1 MQCIEGLIKEVY
13 NSSKIPFKLIVG
25 GVGTYCSPMFNIS
38 EQYIRKTTE
47 YRKVEYTIIVDK
59 KYELAIDLL
68 KCYFESN
75 FKDIIIKKEDLLN
88 RLLSEKDISTEVID
102 IVWPELNESFELI
115 NIYTD
120 IYSNELYEEIKDI
133 YSSDRIEVIYY
144 ENAILVVGN
153 IENILDIVDN
163 IKSRFNEYYKKSY
176 ITYCKINNYLS
187 LKQTYDKT
195 IYKLELAVKYE
206 VKDIVFGEKELILE
220 ELVDSL
226 SDEVKNKIRED
237 FSSKITKLDEEML
250 KTIEVFFDCGLNLSE
265 AAKEL
270 YIHRNTLIY
279 RLDKIQR
286 ITSYDIRKFDNAM
299 LFKIIYIYIGRK
311 KLTVEKV

>member
-38 EQYIRKTTE
+38 EQYIRRTTE

-153 IENILDIVDN
+153 IENILQTVDDIR
-163 IKSRFNEYYKKSY
+163 SRFNEYYKKNY
-176 ITYCKINNYLS
+176 ITYGKVNNYLS
-187 LKQTYDKT
+187 LKQVYDKT
-195 IYKLELAVKYE
+195 TYKLELAVKYG

-220 ELVDSL
+220 ELVEAL
-226 SDEVKNKIRED
+226 SDEVKDKIRED
-237 FSSKITKLDEEML
+237 FSYKITKLDEEML

-286 ITSYDIRKFDNAM
+286 ITSYDIRKFNNAM
-299 LFKIIYIYIGRK
+299 IFKIIFLYIGRK
-311 KLTVEKV
+311 VI

>member
-1 MQCIEGLIKEVY
+1 
-13 NSSKIPFKLIVG
+13 
-25 GVGTYCSPMFNIS
+25 MFNIS
-38 EQYIRKTTE
+38 EQYIRRTTE

-120 IYSNELYEEIKDI
+120 IYSNELYEEIKYI
-133 YSSDRIEVIYY
+133 YSSDKIEVIYY
-144 ENAILVVGN
+144 GNAILVVGN
-153 IENILDIVDN
+153 IENILQTVDDIR
-163 IKSRFNEYYKKSY
+163 SRFNEYYKKNY
-176 ITYCKINNYLS
+176 ITYGKVNNYLS
-187 LKQTYDKT
+187 LKQVYDKT
-195 IYKLELAVKYE
+195 TYKLELAVKYG

-220 ELVDSL
+220 ELVEAL
-226 SDEVKNKIRED
+226 SDEVKDKIRED
-237 FSSKITKLDEEML
+237 FSYKITKLDEEML

>member
-38 EQYIRKTTE
+38 EQYIRRTTE

-163 IKSRFNEYYKKSY
+163 IKSRFNEYYKKNY
-176 ITYCKINNYLS
+176 ITYGKVNNYLS
-187 LKQTYDKT
+187 LKQVYDKT
-195 IYKLELAVKYE
+195 TYKLELAVKYG

-220 ELVDSL
+220 ELVEAL
-226 SDEVKNKIRED
+226 SDEVKDKIRED
-237 FSSKITKLDEEML
+237 FSYKITKLDEEML

-286 ITSYDIRKFDNAM
+286 ITSYDIRKFNNAM
-299 LFKIIYIYIGRK
+299 IFKIIFLHIGRK
-311 KLTVEKV
+311 VI

>member
-1 MQCIEGLIKEVY
+1 MVQCIEGLIKEVY
-13 NSSKIPFKLIVG
+13 SSSKIPFKLIVD

-68 KCYFESN
+68 KCYCESN

-88 RLLSEKDISTEVID
+88 SLLSEKDISTEVVD

-133 YSSDRIEVIYY
+133 YSSDKIEVIYY

-153 IENILDIVDN
+153 IENILQTVDDIR
-163 IKSRFNEYYKKSY
+163 SRFNEYYKKNY
-176 ITYCKINNYLS
+176 ITYGKVNNYLS
-187 LKQTYDKT
+187 LKQVYDKT
-195 IYKLELAVKYE
+195 TYKLELAVKYG

-220 ELVDSL
+220 ELVEAL
-226 SDEVKNKIRED
+226 SDEVKDKIRED
-237 FSSKITKLDEEML
+237 FSYKITKLDEEML
-250 KTIEVFFDCGLNLSE
+250 KTMEVFFDCGLNLSE

-286 ITSYDIRKFDNAM
+286 ITSYDIRKFNNAM
-299 LFKIIYIYIGRK
+299 IFKIIFLHIGRK
-311 KLTVEKV
+311 VI

>member
-38 EQYIRKTTE
+38 EQYIRRTTE

-68 KCYFESN
+68 KCYCESN

-88 RLLSEKDISTEVID
+88 SLLSEKDISTEVVD

-120 IYSNELYEEIKDI
+120 IYSNELYEEIKYI
-133 YSSDRIEVIYY
+133 YSSDKIEVIYY
-144 ENAILVVGN
+144 GNAILVVGN
-153 IENILDIVDN
+153 IENILQTVDDIR
-163 IKSRFNEYYKKSY
+163 SRFNEYYKKNY
-176 ITYCKINNYLS
+176 ITYGKVNNYLS
-187 LKQTYDKT
+187 LKQVYDKT
-195 IYKLELAVKYE
+195 TYKLELAVKYG

-220 ELVDSL
+220 ELVEAL
-226 SDEVKNKIRED
+226 SDEVKDKIRED
-237 FSSKITKLDEEML
+237 FSYKITKLDEEML

-286 ITSYDIRKFDNAM
+286 ITSYDIRKFNNAM
-299 LFKIIYIYIGRK
+299 IFKIIFLYIGRK
-311 KLTVEKV
+311 VI